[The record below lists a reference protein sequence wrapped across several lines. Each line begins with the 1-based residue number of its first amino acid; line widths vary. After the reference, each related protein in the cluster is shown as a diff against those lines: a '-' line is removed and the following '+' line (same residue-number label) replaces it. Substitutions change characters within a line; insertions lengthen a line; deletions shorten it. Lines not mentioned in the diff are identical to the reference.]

1 MGADLIEI
9 RLDYLNKIEEIQ
21 KIVKSTSL
29 PLIATNRQYKQGGRR
44 LQNEE
49 RRIQALL
56 DAANLDFQYIDIE
69 STTVSLNSV
78 VRELKEKGTS
88 IIISFHDFKRTPKTS
103 HLEKIIHS
111 QIEAGADICKLV
123 TTANTVNDNI
133 SCLLLTSKLSKVT
146 KMVCFAM
153 GEIGLLSRVLSPVF
167 GASFTYASVKKG
179 LETALGQPTIFELKE
194 IFAHLGVE
202 N

>member
-9 RLDYLNKIEEIQ
+9 RLDYLNKIKGIQ
-21 KIVKSTSL
+21 QIVKSTSL

-44 LQNEE
+44 LQKEE
-49 RRIQALL
+49 QRLQTLL
-56 DAANLDFQYIDIE
+56 DAADLDFQYIDIDL
-69 STTVSLNSV
+69 TTESLNSV
-78 VRELKEKGTS
+78 VSELKEKGTN
-88 IIISFHDFKRTPKTS
+88 IIISFHDFKRTPKTPK
-103 HLEKIIHS
+103 LEKIMRS

-123 TTANTVNDNI
+123 TTAKMVNDNT
-133 SCLLLTSKLSKVT
+133 SCLLLTSKMSKVT

-153 GEIGLLSRVLSPVF
+153 GERGLLSRVLSPIF

-194 IFAHLGVE
+194 LFRSLGVE

>member
-179 LETALGQPTIFELKE
+179 LETARGQPTIFELKE
-194 IFAHLGVE
+194 LFTRLGVE